1 MKSYAGTY
9 VDVLLPLPLPGTF
22 CYAVPEELTDQ
33 VEAGK
38 RVEVQFGRNRV
49 LSGLVK
55 HIHHQEPQGMIV
67 KSILSV
73 IDERPVVT
81 EIQLRF
87 WDWMATYYMCHPG
100 EVMNVAFPS
109 GMKLSSESRITL
121 NPAYRGD
128 SSGLSDREYL
138 IYEALQLREEISMK
152 DAAAILQ
159 LKKVMP
165 VIRSLVEKGMAF
177 VYEDLQDKYIPRR
190 EHFVMLHSAYQDE
203 EMLHQLFDQL
213 EKKSEKQLNLL
224 MHFLQMSRSNQQAKL
239 RQSALL
245 KESGMT
251 HAVVRAMEK
260 KGIFLV
266 TEEIVSRLG
275 DFPETDTPGSILLN
289 PYQEVALKHTESLFT
304 EKEVVLL
311 HGVTSSGKTEI
322 YIKLIA
328 EVLQQGKQVLYLLPE
343 IALTTHIINRLRKYF
358 GNVTG
363 VYHSRYN
370 SHERV
375 EIWRQV
381 LMQSEREQKYAVIL
395 GARSALFLPFSRLG
409 LIIVDEEHDSSYK
422 QQDPA
427 PRYLARDAAIMLGR
441 LHGAKVLLGSA
452 SPSVESCYNALQGRY
467 GMVRLNERYGGLQM
481 PEVQVIDMNEARK
494 QKNLHSHYSQV
505 LLDQIGQA
513 LARQEQVILFQNRRG
528 FSLRLVCEQ
537 CQWSPECIHC
547 DVTLTYHKF
556 RNELRCHYCGY
567 STRLVS
573 QCPSCGGSSIRMS
586 GFGTEKVEEEL
597 PLFFPSVKIARMD
610 QDSTRSRFSHQKLL
624 HAFESG
630 EIDMLVG
637 TQMVTKGLDFE
648 NVSLVGI
655 LNADNQFTY
664 PDFRSFERAYQLM
677 TQVGGRS
684 GRRSGRGKVL
694 IQTWSP
700 AHPVIGWILRND
712 YAGMYQHQT
721 NERAQ
726 FRYPPFYRLIQ
737 LTLKHK
743 DQKTLLKAA
752 RQLGDTLRKPLGM
765 RVIGPEYPL
774 VSRINQYYIQQLL
787 VKIERDGALTQ
798 IKSLI
803 AGEMMK
809 LEQEKSFGSLKIQ
822 VDVDPY

>member
-1 MKSYAGTY
+1 MTSEGMTF
-9 VDVLLPLPLPGTF
+9 VEVLLPLPLPGTF
-22 CYAVPEELTDQ
+22 CYAVPDEFTDQ
-33 VEAGK
+33 IEAGK

-49 LSGLVK
+49 LSGLIK
-55 HIHHQEPQGMIV
+55 HIHHQEPRGMTI

-87 WDWMATYYMCHPG
+87 WDWMAGYYMCHMG

-109 GMKLSSESRITL
+109 GMKLSSESRIIR
-121 NPAYRGD
+121 NPSYNGD
-128 SSGLSDREYL
+128 SSTLSDREYL
-138 IYEALQLREEISMK
+138 IYEALSLRDEISMK
-152 DAAAILQ
+152 DVAAILQ

-165 VIRSLVEKGMAF
+165 VIRSLVEKGIAF
-177 VYEDLQDKYIPRR
+177 VYEDLQDKYIPRK
-190 EHFVMLHSAYQDE
+190 EHFVLLHSLYQDE
-203 EMLHQLFDQL
+203 EKLHQLFTTL
-213 EKKSEKQLNLL
+213 EKKSEKQLTLL
-224 MHFLQMSRSNQQAKL
+224 MYYIQMSRSSQQSKL
-239 RQSALL
+239 KQSALL

-260 KGIFLV
+260 KGIFIV
-266 TEEIVSRLG
+266 TEEVVSRLG
-275 DFPETDTPGSILLN
+275 DFPETDSPGSILLN
-289 PYQEVALKHTESLFT
+289 PFQELALKHTESLFT

-322 YIKLIA
+322 YIKLIS
-328 EVLQQGKQVLYLLPE
+328 EVLKQGKQVLYLLPE

-358 GNVTG
+358 GNITG

-381 LMQSEREQKYAVIL
+381 LLQSSSEQKFAVIL

-452 SPSVESCYNALQGRY
+452 SPSVESYYNAEQGRF
-467 GMVRLNERYGGLQM
+467 GMVRLNERYGGIQM
-481 PEVQVIDMNEARK
+481 PEVQIIDMNEARR
-494 QKNLHSHYSQV
+494 QNSIHSHYSQV
-505 LLDQIGQA
+505 LLDQVGQA
-513 LARQEQVILFQNRRG
+513 LEKREQVILFQNRRG
-528 FSLRLVCEQ
+528 FSLRLICDQ
-537 CQWSPECIHC
+537 CQWSPECINC

-567 STRLVS
+567 SARVVS

-597 PLFFPSVKIARMD
+597 PIFFPSVRIARMD
-610 QDSTRSRFSHQKLL
+610 QDSTRSRFAHQKML

-630 EIDMLVG
+630 EIDILVG

-712 YAGMYQHQT
+712 YHGMYQHQAK
-721 NERAQ
+721 ERMQ
-726 FRYPPFYRLIQ
+726 FRYPPYYRLIQ
-737 LTLKHK
+737 LIIKHK
-743 DQKTLLKAA
+743 DQKVLLKAA
-752 RQLGDTLRKPLGM
+752 RQLGDALKKQLGK

-774 VSRINQYYIQQLL
+774 VSRISQYYLQQLL
-787 VKIERDGALTQ
+787 VKIERDGALSQ
-798 IKSLI
+798 IKSVI
-803 AGEMMK
+803 AAETMK
-809 LEQEKSFGSLKIQ
+809 LEQEKGMGSLKIQ